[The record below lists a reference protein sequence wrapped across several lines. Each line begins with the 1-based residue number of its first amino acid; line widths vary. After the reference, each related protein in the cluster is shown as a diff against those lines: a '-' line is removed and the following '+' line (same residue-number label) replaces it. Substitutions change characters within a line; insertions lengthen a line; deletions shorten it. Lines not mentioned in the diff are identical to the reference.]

1 MSPDSIIVL
10 VLGLVLYFMQW
21 RIIVAMVFVAM
32 VSAFAIDN
40 DRVVA
45 EYYAQ
50 LMIAEYFAKLNSMDA
65 TLAKV
70 RTIQRAVR
78 RMLPTKRMKRFTALA
93 MGLHPRLGDRSL
105 LSGLCSELLESIC
118 CY

>member
-1 MSPDSIIVL
+1 MSPDRIIVL
-10 VLGLVLYFMQW
+10 VLGLVLYFMQSW
-21 RIIVAMVFVAM
+21 IIFAMVFVA
-32 VSAFAIDN
+32 VVLAFFIDN
-40 DRVVA
+40 ERVVA
-45 EYYAQ
+45 EYHAQ
-50 LMIAEYFAKLNSMDA
+50 LMIAEYFDKLYRMDA

-78 RMLPTKRMKRFTALA
+78 RMLLTKRMKRFTALA